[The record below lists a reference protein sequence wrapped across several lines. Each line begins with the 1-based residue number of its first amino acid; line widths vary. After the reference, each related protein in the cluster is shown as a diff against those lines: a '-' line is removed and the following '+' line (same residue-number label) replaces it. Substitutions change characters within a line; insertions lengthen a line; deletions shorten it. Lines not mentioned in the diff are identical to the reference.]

1 MSVAGAIL
9 YAFVAYALIGVIT
22 AIAFVTFGISRVLPR
37 PMPVSLGARILI
49 LPGASALWPW
59 ILIRWHKATG
69 GR

>member
-1 MSVAGAIL
+1 MSVAGAIF
-9 YAFVAYALIGVIT
+9 YAFVAYVVIGAIT

-49 LPGASALWPW
+49 FPGASALWPW
-59 ILIRWHKATG
+59 ILIRWRKAKG